1 MAKPWKEVIA
11 SPQYQ
16 ALPDAEKAA
25 AQEEYF
31 NTVVAPRA
39 GNAADQ
45 ARSEF
50 FKAYPL
56 PTAKPRASAP
66 RGGKPM
72 AENRPNNVAAPKP
85 SLLEQATDPIN
96 RYLVSR
102 VSDTAQANRATGQQL
117 VNVPLGAAQFGVN
130 AAGWV
135 EDKITGGGGPI
146 SGAADSFNQYIA
158 DRERQYQA
166 EVPDSAASYSGAAI
180 GATLPWL
187 TAPGIKLME
196 TVGTAGRIIPRGTG
210 ILRAPSAGARI
221 AVGGSAQ
228 GAVAG
233 AVTPDDSGD
242 YSEKESQVKL
252 GATMGAA
259 TPLTLLAGAKA
270 VDGVSSA
277 IDYARNPQRVA
288 GRKLAEWYGSE
299 PEAIRQLRQAKQY
312 FPGEQITAAQAL
324 QNPRAF
330 AVEKA
335 MGNQPEFKIMA
346 EEVRNANNAARVGV
360 VEDIA
365 KTPAEME
372 AARQARRAATEP
384 FYRESVNPV
393 SPYKRYDNASSALD
407 SAKGKRMSAEDF
419 DAIDQAGKI
428 VRSVRD
434 GRRSEDEAA
443 QLLSQIQVKSATA
456 QKAIDQANA
465 AVGKNMVD
473 VTRLERDLRG
483 LTLNPSGTV
492 RSFASEQLSLLDQ
505 LKSQYGGKIPA
516 ANLQGIQQQLSRE
529 FNANASRNGFDK
541 SGQYVLGRLNARMNS
556 LLDRSV
562 PGYRENSR
570 KYAQLS
576 QPINDMEAGQAV
588 LRRADGKVLNTAG
601 DEPLTLADLNR
612 AINDDAKATYGLSD
626 GNLQRLLGLRES
638 LKREGTT
645 IRAPGSDTA
654 YNLGADSWLA
664 RQLYGDNTG
673 RAAVRDFGLPAA
685 GAFIGER
692 LGGGLGMAV
701 GTTAGTGLSMG
712 LKNRVTAINSRIAT
726 EAARGV
732 YDSRVAADMI
742 EQTLRENPNQAQA
755 LLQQF
760 PFWRQLIGQN

>member
-1 MAKPWKEVIA
+1 MPTYTVTDPATGRKVKLTGDSPPTEQELEQVFA
-11 SPQYQ
+11 S
-16 ALPDAEKAA
+16 LG
-25 AQEEYF
+25 
-31 NTVVAPRA
+31 AP
-39 GNAADQ
+39 
-45 ARSEF
+45 
-50 FKAYPL
+50 
-56 PTAKPRASAP
+56 AKPRATAP
-66 RGGKPM
+66 RGGRPM
-72 AENRPNNVAAPKP
+72 AENRSNNVAAPNP
-85 SLLEQATDPIN
+85 SLLQQATAPIN
-96 RYLVSR
+96 RYLVGR
-102 VSDTAQANRATGQQL
+102 VSDTAQANRAAGQQL
-117 VNVPLGAAQFGVN
+117 GNLPLGAAQFAVN
-130 AAGWV
+130 SAGWV

-166 EVPDSAASYSGAAI
+166 EVPDSTASYSGAAI

-228 GAVAG
+228 GATAGAIATDTSGDYSNKESQIKTGATLG
-233 AVTPDDSGD
+233 AVTPI
-242 YSEKESQVKL
+242 
-252 GATMGAA
+252 
-259 TPLTLLAGAKA
+259 TLLAGAKA
-270 VDGVSSA
+270 VDGVSGA

-288 GRKLAEWYGSE
+288 GRKLSEWYGSE
-299 PEAIRQLRQAKQY
+299 PEVIQQLRQAKQY

-346 EEVRNANNAARVGV
+346 EEVRNANNAARIGV

-384 FYRESVNPV
+384 FYREAVNPV
-393 SPYKRYDNASSALD
+393 SPYKRYDNASAALD
-407 SAKGKRMSAEDF
+407 SVKGKRMSAEDF
-419 DAIDQAGKI
+419 DALDQAGKI

-434 GRRSEDEAA
+434 GRRTEDEAA

-456 QKAIDQANA
+456 QKALDQANA

-483 LTLNPSGTV
+483 LTLNPSSTV
-492 RSFASEQLSLLDQ
+492 RSFASEQLNLLDQ
-505 LKSQYGGKIPA
+505 LKAQYGGKIPA

-529 FNANASRNGFDK
+529 FNAKAAGNGYDK
-541 SGQYVLGRLNARMNS
+541 SGQYVLGRLNARLNS
-556 LLDRSV
+556 LLDRSI
-562 PGYRENSR
+562 PGYRDNAR
-570 KYAQLS
+570 KYAQMS
-576 QPINDMEAGQAV
+576 QPINDMEAGQAI
-588 LRRADGKVLNTAG
+588 LKRADKKMLNSAG
-601 DEPLTLADLNR
+601 DEPLTLADMNR
-612 AINDDAKATYGLSD
+612 AIGDDEKAIYGVSD
-626 GNLQRLLGLRES
+626 SNLQRLLGLRES
-638 LKREGTT
+638 LKRDGNPL
-645 IRAPGSDTA
+645 RSFGSDTD
-654 YNLGADSWLA
+654 YNMNADGWLA
-664 RQLYGDNTG
+664 RQLYGEGKG
-673 RAAVRDFGLPAA
+673 RGAVRDFGLPAA
-685 GAFIGER
+685 GAAVGD
-692 LGGGLGMAV
+692 LLMPGYVGMGL
-701 GTTAGTGLSMG
+701 GTTAGTAMSMG
-712 LKNRVTAINSRIAT
+712 LKNQVSAINSRIAT

-742 EQTLRENPNQAQA
+742 EQTLKENPNQAQA

-760 PFWRQLIGQN
+760 PFWRRLIGQN